1 MVDLGK
7 LNDILKRPE
16 CDFCSLVALASQQ
29 TWAGSWDEVARSGT
43 TCYIN
48 ALEPERQQPK
58 GYALQITETASN
70 WQWLEFDLVFKGHD
84 SDSESFAR
92 AFELC
97 PKVDKEFLKTSI
109 NTCEA
114 THKRCVLDAQPATP
128 DRMSVID
135 LDMMSIGPAP
145 KNCRYL
151 ALSYVW
157 GKITEQW
164 LTLTRENVES
174 LSQKNALVQARL
186 PQTKQQIDIMDSIY
200 ASATL
205 TIVAGAGD
213 HANSG
218 LPGVSKWSREV
229 KRQTITIQDIEISNV
244 LPRLGETAERSIWN
258 TRGWTYQE
266 RMFSRRCIFLTEA
279 QAFFACGHFASFPR
293 NHELD
298 VSEQQGQ
305 VEKRIANASL
315 PSWSWASTNGAV
327 KYSFTEKRITDSSS
341 LPAFWQDGEEP
352 EQFLID
358 WFLNVDG
365 SQILRIK
372 ERPPSPIWPLISP
385 DQGSTDLIKITL
397 QGPGRLLFQTQ
408 RAFLSLTNSVP
419 FRTIDSWWTDYTQ
432 DINLSTVSI
441 ASILLDG
448 SPDGPIGFIELDKIW
463 AEQHLSQEA
472 RQLQWEFLAISLAAT
487 DRNDYMHRHFTMRRN
502 INYPI
507 VLSRNVREIIVNV
520 MLVERNGDVARRLGV
535 GKIYLDCWELS
546 DPQKTWVVL
555 E

>member
-1 MVDLGK
+1 MTGSASYSESQNIFPNRPHWDEQGVWVPHNKPPICWCPKNSPPTTSLCEACQKIRIRHLILCEAEGRMVDLGK

-186 PQTKQQIDIMDSIY
+186 PQTVRDAMQLCLELGERYLWVDSIC
-200 ASATL
+200 
-205 TIVAGAGD
+205 IV
-213 HANSG
+213 
-218 LPGVSKWSREV
+218 
-229 KRQTITIQDIEISNV
+229 QDDQS
-244 LPRLGETAERSIWN
+244 
-258 TRGWTYQE
+258 Y
-266 RMFSRRCIFLTEA
+266 
-279 QAFFACGHFASFPR
+279 R
-293 NHELD
+293 NN
-298 VSEQQGQ
+298 
-305 VEKRIANASL
+305 K
-315 PSWSWASTNGAV
+315 
-327 KYSFTEKRITDSSS
+327 
-341 LPAFWQDGEEP
+341 
-352 EQFLID
+352 
-358 WFLNVDG
+358 
-365 SQILRIK
+365 
-372 ERPPSPIWPLISP
+372 LISW
-385 DQGSTDLIKITL
+385 I
-397 QGPGRLLFQTQ
+397 R
-408 RAFLSLTNSVP
+408 
-419 FRTIDSWWTDYTQ
+419 
-432 DINLSTVSI
+432 
-441 ASILLDG
+441 
-448 SPDGPIGFIELDKIW
+448 
-463 AEQHLSQEA
+463 
-472 RQLQWEFLAISLAAT
+472 
-487 DRNDYMHRHFTMRRN
+487 YMHQRR
-502 INYPI
+502 
-507 VLSRNVREIIVNV
+507 
-520 MLVERNGDVARRLGV
+520 
-535 GKIYLDCWELS
+535 
-546 DPQKTWVVL
+546 
-555 E
+555 